1 MRRFT
6 LILLPVLVFSLLAG
20 CAKTRKAGGQM
31 DTPDL
36 HYEQGMKYYNA
47 GDYKKAGDEFELAR
61 TLDLKFAPCYAGLGL
76 VEAEKAKAESDP
88 KLKEKGF
95 DKAVDLVEKAK
106 DLNGKLPAAFIAH
119 GMIITLQHQS
129 DENKEWADDA
139 IKQYNKVLEKLEPN
153 NSEAWYRKGWT
164 LKYAFKFRDASDQFR
179 KVLDLNKDYTAE
191 ADREWKIMQ
200 DIERAAPG
208 SKVGMKI
215 ALIEK
220 ISRADVA
227 ALFISELDAVRLVEK
242 KRPKNYDT
250 DFKAPP
256 DSRALAG
263 DSLVKADRLSDI
275 REHWARNFITDV
287 VGLQVRGLEPYP
299 DHTFKPDLLI
309 TRGEYAMMLEDMLIA
324 ILRDPSLAS
333 KHIGAGNSRFGDVNA
348 GAPYYN
354 AVCNMADKGVM
365 NANLNSEFEPLRAV
379 SGTEA
384 LLAIRQLKELNK

>member
-1 MRRFT
+1 
-6 LILLPVLVFSLLAG
+6 
-20 CAKTRKAGGQM
+20 
-31 DTPDL
+31 
-36 HYEQGMKYYNA
+36 
-47 GDYKKAGDEFELAR
+47 
-61 TLDLKFAPCYAGLGL
+61 
-76 VEAEKAKAESDP
+76 
-88 KLKEKGF
+88 
-95 DKAVDLVEKAK
+95 
-106 DLNGKLPAAFIAH
+106 
-119 GMIITLQHQS
+119 
-129 DENKEWADDA
+129 
-139 IKQYNKVLEKLEPN
+139 
-153 NSEAWYRKGWT
+153 

-179 KVLDLNKDYTAE
+179 KVLDLNKEYTAE

-250 DFKAPP
+250 GFKAPS
-256 DSRALAG
+256 DSRTLAG

-275 REHWARNFITDV
+275 QGHWARNFITDV
-287 VGLQVRGLEPYP
+287 VDLQIRGLEPYAN
-299 DHTFKPDLLI
+299 HTFCPDTLI
-309 TRGEYAMMLEDMLIA
+309 TRGEYALMLEDMLIA
-324 ILRDPSLAS
+324 ILREPTLAT
-333 KHIGAGNSRFGDVNA
+333 KHVGAETSRFPDVNP

-354 AVCNMADKGVM
+354 AICNMADKGVLS
-365 NANLNSEFEPLRAV
+365 ANLKSEFEPLRTV

>member
-1 MRRFT
+1 MKLIT
-6 LILLPVLVFSLLAG
+6 LALIPMLMLAMLSG

-31 DTPDL
+31 DTPEV
-36 HYEQGMKYYNA
+36 HYDQGMKYYNA
-47 GDYKKAGDEFELAR
+47 GEFKKAGDEFELAR
-61 TLDLKFAPCYAGLGL
+61 TLDPKYAPCYAGLGL
-76 VEAEKAKAESDP
+76 VEAQNAKASDDP
-88 KLKEKGF
+88 KVKEKGF
-95 DKAVDLVEKAK
+95 DKAVEYVEKAK
-106 DLNGKLPAAFIAH
+106 DLDGKLPAAWIAS
-119 GMIITLQHQS
+119 GMVITLQHMA
-129 DENKEWADDA
+129 DENKDWADDA
-139 IKQYNKVLEKLEPN
+139 IKQYDKVIEKLDPK

-164 LKYAFKFRDASDQFR
+164 LKYAFRFREAATQFS
-179 KVLDLNKDYTAE
+179 KVLELKGDFTAE

-242 KRPKNYDT
+242 KRPRNYDT
-250 DFKAPP
+250 DFKAPGDARKLAA
-256 DSRALAG
+256 DSVV
-263 DSLVKADRLSDI
+263 SADRLSDI
-275 REHWARNFITDV
+275 HTHWARNFIADV
-287 VGLQVRGLEPYP
+287 VGLQIRGLEPYP
-299 DHTFKPDLLI
+299 DHTFKPDLQI

-324 ILRDPSLAS
+324 ILRDPSLAT
-333 KHIGAGNSRFGDVNA
+333 KHVGAGASRFPDVNA

-354 AVCNMADKGVM
+354 AICNMVDKGVM
-365 NANLNSEFEPLRAV
+365 SANLNSEFDPTRTV